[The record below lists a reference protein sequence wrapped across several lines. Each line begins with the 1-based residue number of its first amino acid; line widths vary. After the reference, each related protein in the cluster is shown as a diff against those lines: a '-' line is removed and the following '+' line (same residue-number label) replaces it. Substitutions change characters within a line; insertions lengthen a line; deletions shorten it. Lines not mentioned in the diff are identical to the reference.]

1 MEEVKI
7 PARSISMLIQIKQ
20 YMISDNQLCTK
31 ITGCGKWAVANYI
44 DRLVSALMKL
54 ETYFDTYKGYYNI
67 EKEENAE
74 YSELLCG
81 LRPDQ
86 LTAEETEQIQALAR
100 TFIKE
105 DEEE

>member
-20 YMISDNQLCTK
+20 FLIADNQLCTK
-31 ITGCGKWAVANYI
+31 ITGCGKWSVAHYI
-44 DRLVSALMKL
+44 DSLVSALMKL
-54 ETYFDTYKGYYNI
+54 ETNYDNYKSFYNL

-74 YSELLCG
+74 YSKLLCG
-81 LRPDQ
+81 LTPDQ
-86 LTAEETEQIQALAR
+86 LTAEETAQIQEVAR
-100 TFIKE
+100 KFIKE